1 MSRHEF
7 DNRGNSGALR
17 ILVIDDSPVIRDML
31 VEVLTDDG
39 YVVDTAVDGQAGGDL
54 ALANSYLAILCD
66 VHMPLQNGLETV
78 RRIITSKPEAQII
91 MTDSLPDR
99 LAHQA
104 RQEGALGCLQ
114 KPFDL
119 NELRNLIARIRR
131 EGTVTIDR

>member
-1 MSRHEF
+1 MTRHEP
-7 DNRGNSGALR
+7 DKRGDSGAFR

-39 YVVDTAVDGQAGGDL
+39 YIVDTAVDGQAGGDL
-54 ALANSYLAILCD
+54 ALANDYLAILCD

-91 MTDSLPDR
+91 MTDSLPDK
-99 LAHQA
+99 LANQA
-104 RQEGALGCLQ
+104 RREGALGCLQ

-119 NELRNLIARIRR
+119 TELRNLIRRIRQ
-131 EGTVTIDR
+131 EGTITIDR

>member
-1 MSRHEF
+1 MTRHEP
-7 DNRGNSGALR
+7 DKRGDSGAFR

-54 ALANSYLAILCD
+54 ALANNYLVILCD

-78 RRIITSKPEAQII
+78 RRIITNKPEAQVI

-99 LAHQA
+99 LANQA
-104 RQEGALGCLQ
+104 RREGALGCLQ

-119 NELRNLIARIRR
+119 NELRNLIGRIRR
-131 EGTVTIDR
+131 EGTVIIER